1 MLHDIAYIEDKTFI
15 NLYSIPLK
23 SCKERPMKQRH
34 KSPRFKYLE
43 AYPVVTF
50 IYYINSMNLRATRRY
65 SSPLA
70 GDHDLV

>member
-1 MLHDIAYIEDKTFI
+1 
-15 NLYSIPLK
+15 
-23 SCKERPMKQRH
+23 MKQRH

-43 AYPVVTF
+43 AYLVVTF

>member
-1 MLHDIAYIEDKTFI
+1 
-15 NLYSIPLK
+15 
-23 SCKERPMKQRH
+23 MKQRH